1 MKTLAI
7 FGATGSIGDTA
18 LKVYKNNRNKFKLLY
33 LSANKNYRKLKKL
46 DNLYKPKKI
55 ILTDKKLNLIKS
67 KIDKKILFEND
78 LYNKNIKKIDYVISG
93 VSGYDALDLNLKLV
107 RKSKK
112 LLLANKETIICGGDY
127 LKKYAL
133 KHKCKIIPI
142 DSEHYCINF
151 FLKNFSQKNFKQINN
166 FYLIASGGPFLNKK
180 FHYDEPI
187 RKVIRHPN
195 WKMGKKI
202 SVDSSNFANKVLE
215 LFEAKILFNIP
226 SNKIKISIEEKSN
239 VHAII
244 EFKNNIY
251 FPIVHNPNMLIPIS
265 DGLDVFN
272 NLNLNLNKLKIKFT
286 KPNQRKFPIIKLGYD
301 ILKLNNHV
309 AMILFT
315 IFNERLV
322 KKFINNQIKYGDIAN
337 NLVKIFKN
345 KEVLHLLKR
354 RVQNYNDIKLIVD
367 KGNKIKIL

>member
-7 FGATGSIGDTA
+7 FGATGSIGDSS
-18 LKVYKNNRNKFKLLY
+18 LKVYKNNQRKFKLLY

-55 ILTDKKLNLIKS
+55 ILTDKKLNFIKS
-67 KIDKKILFEND
+67 KIDKKIIFEKD
-78 LYNKNIKKIDYVISG
+78 LLKKNLKKIDYVISG
-93 VSGYDALDLNLKLV
+93 VSGYDALDLNLKLI
-107 RKSKK
+107 RISKK

-127 LKKYAL
+127 LKKYAS
-133 KHKCKIIPI
+133 KYKCQIIPI

-151 FLKNFSQKNFKQINN
+151 FLKNFSQKNFKKINN
-166 FYLIASGGPFLNKK
+166 FHLVASGGPFLNKN
-180 FHYDEPI
+180 FRYNEPI
-187 RKVIRHPN
+187 EKVVKHPN

-226 SNKIKISIEEKSN
+226 SNKIKISIEQKSN

-251 FPIVHNPNMLIPIS
+251 LPIVHSPNMLIPIS
-265 DGLDVFN
+265 GGLNVSNNIDLNFN
-272 NLNLNLNKLKIKFT
+272 KFKIKFT
-286 KPNQRKFPIIKLGYD
+286 KLNLKKFPIIKLGYN

-322 KKFINNQIKYGDIAN
+322 KMFINNRIKYGDIAN
-337 NLVKIFKN
+337 NLVKIFKC
-345 KEVLHLLKR
+345 KKVSYLLKYNLR
-354 RVQNYNDIKLIVD
+354 NYRDIKLVID
-367 KGNKIKIL
+367 KANKIKIL